1 MSFARARA
9 LAGRIVNQFRRDV
22 RTLALLVVVPVVI
35 MALVG
40 YLIGTDGKRALPVG
54 VVNADLGAQPP
65 SGSVRIGD
73 QILAALSRDTTIDV
87 VPLASTTVAEQEVR
101 SGDIGAAIELPSDL
115 STLVVVGAAAPVR
128 VVVGGI
134 DPGIEGVVMK
144 AVATAATKLSHQ
156 GSTSSGTQ
164 GASRSVGLTFERVP
178 LEGGVNLST
187 LDTFAPVLIV
197 MFAFLFTF
205 MLTSVSF
212 LRERSSGTLDRLMAS
227 PITRVEVLLGY
238 LLGFIGFAVIQG
250 LVILGYAVWIL
261 HVRVAG
267 SIWLVLLTLVILVTG
282 VVNLG
287 IALSF
292 YARNELQV
300 VQFIPLL
307 YVPQIFLGGAFWPVQ
322 TLWPPLR
329 WLSQVF
335 PLTHAIVALR
345 AVMVGGEG
353 LGDIA
358 GRLLAL
364 LAFTVAMV
372 LFGVVALRRLRA
384 AR

>member
-1 MSFARARA
+1 MSFARVRA
-9 LAGRIVNQFRRDV
+9 LAGRIVNQFRRDA
-22 RTLALLVVVPVVI
+22 RTLALLVVVPVVV

-40 YLIGTDGKRALPVG
+40 YLIGTDGKRPLPVA
-54 VVNADLGAQPP
+54 VVNADRGTAT
-65 SGSVRIGD
+65 VRIGD
-73 QILAALSRDTTIDV
+73 EIVSGLERDPTIEVVRLSS
-87 VPLASTTVAEQEVR
+87 PKVAEQRLR
-101 SGDIGAAIELPSDL
+101 SGDVGAAIELPEDL
-115 STLVVVGAAAPVR
+115 TARAMAGEASTVR
-128 VVVGGI
+128 VVVRGI

-144 AVATAATKLSHQ
+144 AVATVAEGLARPGAAPV
-156 GSTSSGTQ
+156 GGTPGQ
-164 GASRSVGLTFERVP
+164 PQSPGLAFERVP
-178 LEGGVNLST
+178 LEGGTHLST

-227 PITRVEVLLGY
+227 PISRLEVLLGY
-238 LLGFIGFAVIQG
+238 LMGFVGFAVIQA
-250 LVILGYAVWIL
+250 LVILGYAVWVL

-267 SIWLVLLTLVILVTG
+267 PIWLVLLTLVILVTG

-300 VQFIPLL
+300 VQFIPLIF
-307 YVPQIFLGGAFWPVQ
+307 VPQVFLGGAFWPVQ

-329 WLSQVF
+329 WLSQAF
-335 PLTHAIVALR
+335 PLTHANVALR
-345 AVMVGGEG
+345 SVMVGGEG

-364 LAFTVAMV
+364 LAFTLAMV
-372 LFGVVALRRLRA
+372 LLGVFALRRLRA